1 MLATS
6 SIYLDADHEPQV
18 IAAYTNHGTLSLS
31 VRIPNASFMIHGSRA
46 HLMRIAAELNTALAR
61 MAEDEDANATD
72 DELEDA

>member
-18 IAAYTNHGTLSLS
+18 IAAYTNHGTVSLS

-46 HLMRIAAELNTALAR
+46 HLARIAAELNTALAR
-61 MAEDEDANATD
+61 MADDEDVDA